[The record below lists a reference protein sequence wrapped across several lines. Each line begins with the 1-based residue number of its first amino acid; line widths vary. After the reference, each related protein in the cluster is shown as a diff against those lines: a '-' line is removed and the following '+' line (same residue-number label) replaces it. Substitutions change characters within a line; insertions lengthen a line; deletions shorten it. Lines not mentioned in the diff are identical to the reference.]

1 MTWADWF
8 DLKIKDILADF
19 YIIGIIFAI
28 GVVGWFLIQI
38 VNIIKN
44 KYLYAKIKIVRYK
57 L

>member
-28 GVVGWFLIQI
+28 GIIGWFLIQI

-44 KYLYAKIKIVRYK
+44 R
-57 L
+57 